1 MKDFMSPLNT
11 IVITTINPPTE
22 AIRKI
27 AASCEDWTFLVVGD
41 KKTPTEWQY
50 PGVRFL
56 SASEQL
62 TFGGFAA
69 ECPFNH
75 YARKNVGYLWAAARG
90 AEIIA
95 ETDDDN
101 IPYDTFLKET
111 NRTVKGKPVR
121 KIGWE
126 NVYTHF
132 TEARIWPRGF
142 PLELITE
149 SLSNRSELGSERDY
163 DCPVQQ
169 YLADGDPDVDAV
181 YRLTTVAE
189 TKFHSNTIILEPGTY
204 CPFNSQ
210 NTIFWREAFPLLYL
224 PAYVSF
230 RMTDIWRSFV
240 AEACLYAM
248 GKAIAF
254 REATVFQER
263 NQHSLIKDF
272 RDEVPGYLNNVRI
285 VEILR
290 DLSLGSDSSAV
301 AENVLL
307 CYEALIRAEI
317 VPAKELPLLQSW
329 LKELAGH

>member
-1 MKDFMSPLNT
+1 MRSQNT
-11 IVITTINPPTE
+11 IVITTINQPTE
-22 AIRKI
+22 AVKRI
-27 AASCEDWTFLVVGD
+27 ASTCPEWTFLVVGD
-41 KKTPTEWQY
+41 KKTPANWSYANVEY
-50 PGVRFL
+50 L
-56 SASEQL
+56 SAAQQL
-62 TFGGFAA
+62 EMGSFAT

-101 IPYDTFLKET
+101 IPYDTFLKDIS
-111 NRTVKGKPVR
+111 RSVHGRAVR
-121 KIGWE
+121 KSGWE

-132 TEARIWPRGF
+132 TPDKIWPRGF
-142 PLELITE
+142 PLEVITK
-149 SLSNRSELGSERDY
+149 SLAKLSDLSEPQDF

-181 YRLTTVAE
+181 YRMTIVAE
-189 TKFHSNTIILEPGTY
+189 TKFQPNTVVLEPGTF

-210 NTIFWREAFPLLYL
+210 NTLFWRDAFPLLYL

-240 AEACLYAM
+240 AQACLYAM
-248 GKAIAF
+248 GKALAF

-272 RDEVPGYLNNVRI
+272 RDEVPGYLHNVRI
-285 VEILR
+285 VEILSGLR
-290 DLSLGSDSSAV
+290 LSPDPAGA
-301 AENVLL
+301 ANNVRA
-307 CYEALIRAEI
+307 CYEALIQAEI
-317 VPAKELPLLQSW
+317 VPAREMPLLELW
-329 LKELAGH
+329 LRELTGT